1 MPANG
6 LFVASSFVVVERK
19 SGSGS
24 WAVCGWAE
32 ENSDHSTQKWY
43 LYDTST
49 YDQTQFR
56 ARASQQEEDD
66 IRRDSPTTPTFNCC
80 VRTFTSDPSDR
91 MHEAELLADG
101 CGAISQVWP
110 GTHPVYDESSNQT
123 GTVLMRDDLTYNGKS
138 FKAEWWLL
146 NTGYVEPPSGTRTER
161 VDHSNQSSGVD
172 PNDTTTYPFPSGGKL
187 VIVVWQ

>member
-24 WAVCGWAE
+24 WTVVGWAT
-32 ENSDHSTQKWY
+32 ENSDHSVQRWY
-43 LYDTST
+43 LSDTGT
-49 YDQTQFR
+49 YDQTRFR

-66 IRRDSPTTPTFNCC
+66 IRRASPTTPTFDCC
-80 VRTFTSDPSDR
+80 VRTFTSDPADR
-91 MHEAELLADG
+91 MSEAEQLADG
-101 CGAISQVWP
+101 CGSISQTLP
-110 GTHPVYDESSNQT
+110 GNHPVYDESSTQV
-123 GTVLMRDDLTYNGKS
+123 GTVLMRDDLSYNGKA

-146 NTGYVEPPSGTRTER
+146 STDYVEPPAGTRQVR
-161 VDHSNQSSGVD
+161 VDHSTQQGGVD
-172 PNDTTTYPFPSGGKL
+172 PNDTTSYPFPSGGKL